1 VYVVT
6 PGYLRAMGTR
16 LHGRDFTWDDGPKS
30 ENVIM
35 INKSYAN
42 FMAGYANWPNG
53 DAVGQVLENGKQVMR
68 VVGVADDV
76 HEESTEGEAGWQIYY
91 PATQADPT
99 GAQLVVRTTLPP
111 ATLANSVL
119 RTLRELNPNQPAAE
133 FKPIKRLVERANS
146 GREFFM
152 MLVGAF
158 AGLGLLLAALGIY
171 GLISY
176 SVTRRTQEIGI
187 RMALGAS
194 GRRVLADVMGG
205 TLRLAIW
212 GIALGTATSLA
223 LTRIITSM
231 LFETPP
237 WDVSTYVA
245 VVFVL
250 FVVAAVSG
258 YIPAFRAS
266 RMDAMVALRTD

>member
-1 VYVVT
+1 
-6 PGYLRAMGTR
+6 MGTG
-16 LHGRDFTWDDGPKS
+16 LHGRDFSWDDGPHSK
-30 ENVIM
+30 NVVM
-35 INKSYAN
+35 INKAYAN
-42 FMAGYANWPNG
+42 FLANYAHWPNG
-53 DAVGQVLENGKQVMR
+53 DAVGQVLTIGKQEME

-76 HEESTEGEAGWQIYY
+76 HEENTEGEAGWQIYY
-91 PATQADPT
+91 PSLQAGPS

-111 ATLANSVL
+111 ATLGSSVM
-119 RTLRELNPNQPAAE
+119 RTLRELNPKQPAAE
-133 FKPIKRLVERANS
+133 FKPIKRLVEHANS
-146 GREFFM
+146 GRQFFM

-194 GRRVLADVMGG
+194 SHRVLSDVMGG
-205 TLRLAIW
+205 TMRLAIW

-266 RMDAMVALRTD
+266 RLDAMVALRTD